1 MTELTPRETCK
12 NALSWARN
20 RDYAGY
26 DPYDGLNSPILSRFA
41 TNWLT
46 RLVAM
51 HGVNK
56 SPVNLRPILGIDAE
70 RNPKGVG
77 LFASAYLRLYSATGE
92 QSYLREAENLLEWL
106 KENTSPTTDRA
117 AWGYNFD
124 WQNARRFFLPAYHP
138 SIVVT
143 VFCGR
148 AFLEHHEL
156 TGEEWSLDVA
166 RDAATFIRSEIN
178 VESVEGFDAY
188 TYTPYDSFVV
198 INANALAAAFFLR
211 LSTFTDDTD
220 LRERALDLY
229 EFVLFAQDE
238 SGAWYYSMPA
248 SDSHL
253 SHDNFH
259 TGFVLESLQELV
271 ESEYATERAREAY
284 DKGIQFYCR
293 YLFEANGAP
302 KFEHDQSHPYDA
314 HAAAQALITLTRS
327 DDPAADGVAT
337 RLYEWTMEHLYDP
350 SGYFY
355 RREGRVLTDKTPYIR
370 WSQGWMCVA
379 LSTLVVEDSDLAVE
393 RDARQPAELA
403 DDAP

>member
-1 MTELTPRETCK
+1 MTEMNPRETCET
-12 NALSWARN
+12 ALSWAKDRK
-20 RDYAGY
+20 YAGY
-26 DPYDGLNSPILSRFA
+26 DPYDGLNSPILSPFA

-51 HGVNK
+51 HSVNK
-56 SPVNLRPILGIDAE
+56 SPVNIRPLLGIDAE
-70 RNPKGVG
+70 RNPKGMG
-77 LFASAYLRLYSATGE
+77 LFASAHLRLYSVTGDE
-92 QSYLREAENLLEWL
+92 SHLREAEKLLKWL
-106 KENTSPTTDRA
+106 MENTSPTTDQS

-156 TGEEWSLDVA
+156 TGAEWSLDVA
-166 RDAATFIRSEIN
+166 RDAAEFIRSEIN

-211 LSTFTDDTD
+211 LSTFTDDAD
-220 LRERALDLY
+220 LRERALDLF

-271 ESEYATERAREAY
+271 ESDYATESAREAY
-284 DKGIQFYCR
+284 DRGMEFYCR
-293 YLFEANGAP
+293 HLFEADGAP

-314 HAAAQALITLTRS
+314 HAAAQALITLTKS
-327 DDPAADGVAT
+327 DDPAADGVAS

-355 RREGRVLTDKTPYIR
+355 RRVGRVLTDKTPYIR

-379 LSTLVVEDSDLAVE
+379 LSTLVVENSELAVE
-393 RDARQPAELA
+393 RDARPPTELA
-403 DDAP
+403 DDAR

>member
-1 MTELTPRETCK
+1 MIASNPRETCED
-12 NALSWARN
+12 ALRWART

-26 DPYDGLNSPILSRFA
+26 DPYDGLNSPILSRLA
-41 TNWLT
+41 TNWLS
-46 RLVAM
+46 RLVAI

-56 SPVNLRPILGIDAE
+56 SPVNLRPALGVEPE
-70 RNPKGVG
+70 RNPKGIA
-77 LFASAYLRLYSATGE
+77 LFATAYLRLYEATGE
-92 QSYLREAENLLEWL
+92 ESYLDEAETLLEWL
-106 KENTSPTTDRA
+106 ASNSSPATDRR

-156 TGEEWSLDVA
+156 TGDDWSLDVA
-166 RDAATFIRSEIN
+166 RDAAAFIRAEIN
-178 VESVEGFDAY
+178 VESVAGFDAY

-211 LSTFTDDTD
+211 LDAVAGDEA
-220 LRERALDLY
+220 LRGRALDLY
-229 EFVLFAQDE
+229 EFVLHAQDD
-238 SGAWYYSMPA
+238 SGAWYYSMPP

-271 ESEYATERAREAY
+271 ESAFADDRARDAY
-284 DKGIQFYCR
+284 ERGLRFYR
-293 YLFEANGAP
+293 RHLFEADGAP
-302 KFEHDQSHPYDA
+302 KFEHDRSRPYDA
-314 HAAAQALITLTRS
+314 HAAAQALITLVRA
-327 DDPAADGVAT
+327 DDPNARGVAT
-337 RLYEWTMEHLYDP
+337 RLYGWTMERLYDR

-355 RREGRVLTDKTPYIR
+355 RREGRLFDDETPYMR
-370 WSQGWMCVA
+370 WSQAWMCVA
-379 LSTLVVEDSDLAVE
+379 LATVVAAESEPAVE
-393 RDARQPAELA
+393 RAAPARRPPVEGAR
-403 DDAP
+403 